1 MLKPLETFL
10 SKDKAFTPY
19 TLILVSA
26 PIDPTNLAHIQ
37 KHASALSI
45 PLLYSHC
52 LGYFSHFAV
61 QLPPAFPIVD
71 THPDP
76 TATEDLRLLKPWPQ
90 LVEFAEEKT
99 KGLDKMSAHEKG
111 HIPYVCLLLHYI
123 DEWKAQNEGKL
134 PENYKEKTAV
144 RKMVS
149 EAGGEEENFREAASA
164 VLKSLNPPTPSS
176 NVREILNAPEAQ
188 QLAATTS
195 SFWFVA
201 NAISQFTSKHGVL
214 PLAGSLPD
222 MKAQSNDYI
231 QLQKIY
237 KDKARQDCAE
247 VVVTVRQLEKKADRV
262 SPVDEKEIENFCKG
276 AGYIHLVRGRPF
288 PVVSAGKP
296 VQFGDRAKFL
306 VNQLT
311 MPDSLLGLYI
321 AFLAFDEFVA
331 THSDP
336 TTATDGISPLVSP
349 GEPGLVDVEAD
360 AAKLTGIA
368 HKIVDNLI
376 NEAGTRVEDPEY
388 SQVKEEVGKLCVEIT
403 RAGGKE
409 LHNIAS
415 LWGGVVAQE
424 IIKILTAQYV
434 PVDNCCLF
442 DGVSSKTSVLRV

>member
-1 MLKPLETFL
+1 M
-10 SKDKAFTPY
+10 
-19 TLILVSA
+19 
-26 PIDPTNLAHIQ
+26 
-37 KHASALSI
+37 
-45 PLLYSHC
+45 
-52 LGYFSHFAV
+52 
-61 QLPPAFPIVD
+61 
-71 THPDP
+71 
-76 TATEDLRLLKPWPQ
+76 LKPWPQ

-99 KGLDKMSAHEKG
+99 RNMDKMTAHDKG

-123 DEWKAQNEGKL
+123 KQWTAQNEGKL
-134 PENYKEKTAV
+134 PENYKDKTAV

-149 EAGGEEENFREAASA
+149 DAGGDEENFHEASSA

-176 NVREILNAPEAQ
+176 TVREILNAPEAQ
-188 QLAATTS
+188 QLSANTS
-195 SFWFVA
+195 SSWFIA
-201 NAISQFTSKHGVL
+201 NAVQQFTSKHGVL
-214 PLAGSLPD
+214 PLAGGLPD

-247 VVVTVRQLEKKADRV
+247 VTVTVRQLEKQAARV

-288 PVVSAGKP
+288 PIVSAGKP
-296 VQFGDRAKFL
+296 VEFGDRAKFL

-336 TTATDGISPLVSP
+336 TTATDGTSPLVSP
-349 GEPGLVDVEAD
+349 GEPGTSDMGAD
-360 AAKLTGIA
+360 SERLTGIA
-368 HKIVDNLI
+368 HKIIDNLI
-376 NEAGTRVEDPEY
+376 NEAGTRIEDPEY
-388 SQVKEEVGKLCVEIT
+388 SQVKEDVEKLCVEIT

-415 LWGGVVAQE
+415 LMGGIVAQE

-442 DGVSSKTSVLRV
+442 DGVTSKSSVLRV

>member
-1 MLKPLETFL
+1 M
-10 SKDKAFTPY
+10 
-19 TLILVSA
+19 
-26 PIDPTNLAHIQ
+26 
-37 KHASALSI
+37 
-45 PLLYSHC
+45 
-52 LGYFSHFAV
+52 
-61 QLPPAFPIVD
+61 
-71 THPDP
+71 
-76 TATEDLRLLKPWPQ
+76 
-90 LVEFAEEKT
+90 EFAEEKT
-99 KGLDKMSAHEKG
+99 RNIDKMTAHDKG

-123 DEWKAQNEGKL
+123 RQWTAQNEGKL
-134 PENYKEKTAV
+134 PENYKDKTAV

-149 EAGGEEENFREAASA
+149 DAGGDEENFHEASSA

-176 NVREILNAPEAQ
+176 TVREILNAPEAQ
-188 QLAATTS
+188 QLSANTS
-195 SFWFVA
+195 SFWFIA
-201 NAISQFTSKHGVL
+201 NAVQQFTSKHGVL
-214 PLAGSLPD
+214 PLAGGLPD

-247 VVVTVRQLEKKADRV
+247 VTVTVRQLEKQAARV

-288 PVVSAGKP
+288 PIVSAGKP
-296 VQFGDRAKFL
+296 AEFGDRAKFL

-336 TTATDGISPLVSP
+336 TTATDGTSPLVSP
-349 GEPGLVDVEAD
+349 GEPGTSDMSAD
-360 AAKLTGIA
+360 SKRLTGIA
-368 HKIVDNLI
+368 HKIIDNLI
-376 NEAGTRVEDPEY
+376 NEAGTRIEDPEY
-388 SQVKEEVGKLCVEIT
+388 SQVKEDVEKLCVEIT

-415 LWGGVVAQE
+415 LMGGIVAQE

-442 DGVSSKTSVLRV
+442 DGVTSKSSVLRV